1 MILLIIFFI
10 EGVTFVSDEQKKT
23 PQLIPQQIINL
34 LVSDLFR
41 KNGINAEKAK
51 ETLSDEQKQMI
62 KELVSDLTNQVE
74 SFVKPPSTD
83 DNKSNK
89 K

>member
-1 MILLIIFFI
+1 M
-10 EGVTFVSDEQKKT
+10 SDDQNQP

-41 KNGINAEKAK
+41 KNGINVEKATEK
-51 ETLSDEQKQMI
+51 LSDEQKQMI

-74 SFVKPPSTD
+74 SFVKSSSIE
-83 DNKSNK
+83 DNKSTEK
-89 K
+89 

>member
-1 MILLIIFFI
+1 M
-10 EGVTFVSDEQKKT
+10 SDEKNQS
-23 PQLIPQQIINL
+23 PQLIPQQLINL

-51 ETLSDEQKQMI
+51 EQLSEEQKQMI

-74 SFVKPPSTD
+74 TFVKSSSTE
-83 DNKSNK
+83 DNKSVEK
-89 K
+89 

>member
-1 MILLIIFFI
+1 M
-10 EGVTFVSDEQKKT
+10 SDDQNQS
-23 PQLIPQQIINL
+23 PQLIPQQLINL

-51 ETLSDEQKQMI
+51 EKLSDEQKQMI

-74 SFVKPPSTD
+74 TFVKSSSIE
-83 DNKSNK
+83 DNKSNEK
-89 K
+89 

>member
-1 MILLIIFFI
+1 M
-10 EGVTFVSDEQKKT
+10 SDDQNKS
-23 PQLIPQQIINL
+23 PQLIPQQLINL

-51 ETLSDEQKQMI
+51 EKLSDEQKQMI

-74 SFVKPPSTD
+74 TFVKSSSTE
-83 DNKSNK
+83 DNKSNEK
-89 K
+89 

>member
-1 MILLIIFFI
+1 
-10 EGVTFVSDEQKKT
+10 VKFVSDDQNQS
-23 PQLIPQQIINL
+23 PQLIPQQLINL

-51 ETLSDEQKQMI
+51 EKLSDEQKQMI

-74 SFVKPPSTD
+74 TFVNSSSTED
-83 DNKSNK
+83 K
-89 K
+89 KNNEK

>member
-1 MILLIIFFI
+1 M
-10 EGVTFVSDEQKKT
+10 SDDQNKS
-23 PQLIPQQIINL
+23 PQLIPQQLINL

-51 ETLSDEQKQMI
+51 EKLSDEQKQMI

-74 SFVKPPSTD
+74 TFVKSSSIE
-83 DNKSNK
+83 DNKSNEK
-89 K
+89 

>member
-1 MILLIIFFI
+1 M
-10 EGVTFVSDEQKKT
+10 SDDQNQS
-23 PQLIPQQIINL
+23 PQLIPQQLINL

-51 ETLSDEQKQMI
+51 EKLSDEQKQMI

-74 SFVKPPSTD
+74 TFVNSSSTED
-83 DNKSNK
+83 K
-89 K
+89 KNNEK

>member
-1 MILLIIFFI
+1 M
-10 EGVTFVSDEQKKT
+10 SDEKNQS
-23 PQLIPQQIINL
+23 PQLIPQQLINL

-51 ETLSDEQKQMI
+51 EKLSDEQKQMI

-74 SFVKPPSTD
+74 TFVKSSSTE
-83 DNKSNK
+83 DNKSNEK
-89 K
+89 

>member
-1 MILLIIFFI
+1 M
-10 EGVTFVSDEQKKT
+10 SDDQNQS
-23 PQLIPQQIINL
+23 PQLIPQQLINL

-51 ETLSDEQKQMI
+51 EKLSDEQKQMI

-74 SFVKPPSTD
+74 TFVKSSSTE
-83 DNKSNK
+83 DNKSNEK
-89 K
+89 